1 VVADGPKA
9 SLTRISAAQGDS
21 MSNHGG
27 AASSMGGPRRVR
39 VQGRTGVDA
48 TVIVTTVRDTVWL
61 SISPPL
67 TWEAIMN
74 PEKVDEVISTLELAR
89 DEAKK
94 MAAGCVA
101 TTPATHRDRPPH
113 T

>member
-1 VVADGPKA
+1 
-9 SLTRISAAQGDS
+9 

-39 VQGRTGVDA
+39 VQGRTGVEA
-48 TVIVTTVRDTVWL
+48 TVVVTTVRDTVWL

-89 DEAKK
+89 DEAKED
-94 MAAGCVA
+94 GSWLR
-101 TTPATHRDRPPH
+101 RDHASGPPGRPPH